1 MRIGALRTWV
11 VLAVLIAVA
20 TTLIAPT
27 VDLPETV
34 LREHHVVSHVGAEH
48 ALGKLQASFTPETT
62 YLAADGAGMSPSALL
77 LSQERTPVEA
87 FRVLRC

>member
-1 MRIGALRTWV
+1 M
-11 VLAVLIAVA
+11 LAVLIAVA

-27 VDLPETV
+27 IDLPETV

-62 YLAADGAGMSPSALL
+62 YIAADVAGMNLSLHL
-77 LSQERTPVEA
+77 LSKGRAPAEA

>member
-1 MRIGALRTWV
+1 MTGTLRAGV
-11 VLAVLIAVA
+11 VIAVLLAVA

-34 LREHHVVSHVGAEH
+34 LREHHVVSHASGEH
-48 ALGKLQASFTPETT
+48 AQGKLQTSSNAGPS
-62 YLAADGAGMSPSALL
+62 YLLVDAVGGYLPLVLRSTDHVDAKP
-77 LSQERTPVEA
+77 